1 MLAGMSRGSGEGR
14 GGRAAPPRGRARAR
28 DRSGEEILDS
38 LGELFAHMR
47 THFERVVQPF
57 DLPGPCAKAL
67 RLIDG
72 SISMKEL
79 GARIHCDASFITAIA
94 DTLEERGLALR
105 EIDPDDRRIKRLVLT
120 PKGTE
125 LRARLAHELFNDVPG
140 IRHLDAPERESLLQ
154 LLHKMVARETG
165 GAE

>member
-1 MLAGMSRGSGEGR
+1 MDA
-14 GGRAAPPRGRARAR
+14 
-28 DRSGEEILDS
+28 
-38 LGELFAHMR
+38 LGELFGHMR
-47 THFERVVQPF
+47 AHFERVVQPF

-94 DTLEERGLALR
+94 DTLEQRGLAVR

-120 PKGTE
+120 PEGIE
-125 LRARLAHELFNDVPG
+125 LRSRLAHELFHDVPG
-140 IRHLDAPERESLLQ
+140 IRQLDAPERESLLA
-154 LLHKMVARETG
+154 LLHKMVAPEKAGPGDCGSG
-165 GAE
+165 GG